1 MCICANLAEESC
13 SCGQWEYEL
22 LQPELDTDFV
32 RCTCGT
38 PTTCTCVMAD
48 MVEVAA
54 TFINDQE
61 KYIEDGRSVQE
72 AMELRETFGS
82 SVTLKVSNF
91 LKDPLSAVRTST
103 KAGEIEVPQ
112 CDVHPLGKE
121 ALLCKRITKPST
133 KDGCAG
139 TANFRIGDS
148 DQYLHIMWSSP
159 NNFDK
164 HASHL
169 AVGISEERTDKFND
183 MYYQRP
189 TWFARKYV
197 YHDTQGI
204 WFSCPDHIIHARSI
218 TRPTSDVEVYVF
230 PSDPNDLPDP
240 LLEVVKNMA

>member
-1 MCICANLAEESC
+1 MCLCTDDQEETC
-13 SCGQWEYEL
+13 NCGQWEYDL
-22 LQPELDTDFV
+22 LYPAISPDIW

-54 TFINDQE
+54 TFINDE
-61 KYIEDGRSVQE
+61 DKYLTEGESVKE
-72 AMELRETFGS
+72 AMEVRENFGS

-91 LKDPLSAVRTST
+91 LKDPLAAVRTSA
-103 KAGEIEVPQ
+103 KAGEIEIPQ
-112 CDVHPLGKE
+112 CDVKPLCKE
-121 ALLCKRITKPST
+121 SLLCKRITRASAKN
-133 KDGCAG
+133 GCAG
-139 TANFRIGDS
+139 TANFRIGES

-169 AVGISEERTDKFND
+169 AVGITDERTDKFND

-204 WFSCPDHIIHARSI
+204 WFSCPDHIIHARSF
-218 TRPTSDVEVYVF
+218 TRPVADVEVYVF
-230 PSDPNDLPDP
+230 PADANELPP
-240 LLEVVKNMA
+240 SLLEVVKNM